1 MKIANTRFDDPKHL
15 GEPNRIF
22 IDTMMRFE
30 LLDYARR
37 YFERKGDKSSM
48 ERAKEIRKLYKQ
60 TIRDCTYLVRS
71 IIPEEVMHD
80 FYDAREMYM
89 KGREKSDSDK
99 PVVVKRRK
107 VRRKRKASYRSKI
120 SKVS

>member
-15 GEPNRIF
+15 GEPSRIF

-60 TIRDCTYLVRS
+60 TILDSVYIVRS
-71 IIPEEVMHD
+71 LVPNDVMHD
-80 FYDAREMYM
+80 SYDAREDYL
-89 KGREKSDSDK
+89 KGK
-99 PVVVKRRK
+99 
-107 VRRKRKASYRSKI
+107 
-120 SKVS
+120 